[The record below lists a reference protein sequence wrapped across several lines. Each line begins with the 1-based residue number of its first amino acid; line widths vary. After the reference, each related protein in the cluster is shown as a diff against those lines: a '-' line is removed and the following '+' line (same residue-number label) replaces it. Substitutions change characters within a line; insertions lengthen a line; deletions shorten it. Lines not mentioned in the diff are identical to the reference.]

1 MFTLREHKVG
11 EVERCRES
19 FLAPAFHEECVFV
32 RFVTSQLAEGL
43 S

>member
-11 EVERCRES
+11 KVERYRES

-32 RFVTSQLAEGL
+32 RFVTSLLAEGL